1 MSGNR
6 GGEVRGVNGSEG
18 GFTLLEVIV
27 AIAII
32 SMLTAVFGPLIVS
45 SVQRIQWAG
54 ERMQELYDIRSGM
67 ERKLA
72 EREKA
77 HDQPTIWIT
86 SQNGYKRDIV
96 GIIVEHEG
104 LVSFL
109 PKD

>member
-1 MSGNR
+1 M
-6 GGEVRGVNGSEG
+6 RGVNSSED

-45 SVQRIQWAG
+45 SVQRIDWAG
-54 ERMQELYDIRSGM
+54 ERMQQLYDMRSDM
-67 ERKLA
+67 EMKLA
-72 EREKA
+72 ERKKTR
-77 HDQPTIWIT
+77 DQPKISIT
-86 SQNGYKRDIV
+86 SQPGYKRDIV
-96 GIIVEHEG
+96 GIIVEHDG